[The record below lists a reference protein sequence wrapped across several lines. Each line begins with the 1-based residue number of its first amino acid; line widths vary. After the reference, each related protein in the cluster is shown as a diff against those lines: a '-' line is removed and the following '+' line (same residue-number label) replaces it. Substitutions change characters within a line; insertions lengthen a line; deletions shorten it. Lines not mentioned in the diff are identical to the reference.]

1 MMPPFLN
8 AMSQAIAGAQSN
20 AKKIQHGFAH
30 TKMMQ
35 SVLHQPTSISS
46 LLQIQN
52 LKAKTIGRS
61 MRRQE
66 DSKEPL
72 KKSELTTLRRLKGK
86 IWKINNLE
94 QPPIWSTNLPSELG
108 TKRDKTKQIPRVAAP
123 SESSTSTAYPYL
135 WKYAEWLDQAGL
147 LGKRFHEICQYC

>member
-1 MMPPFLN
+1 MPPFLN
-8 AMSQAIAGAQSN
+8 VMSQATAGAQSN
-20 AKKIQHGFAH
+20 AKKIQHGFAP

-35 SVLHQPTSISS
+35 SVLHQPTSTSS
-46 LLQIQN
+46 WLQIQN
-52 LKAKTIGRS
+52 SKVKMIVRS

-66 DSKEPL
+66 DSKGQL
-72 KKSELTTLRRLKGK
+72 KKFELTISRRLKGK

-94 QPPIWSTNLPSELG
+94 QLPIWSTNLPSELE
-108 TKRDKTKQIPRVAAP
+108 TKRGKTKQIPRGAAP
-123 SESSTSTAYPYL
+123 SESNTSTAYPYL